1 MKNKRYSEFFTYVHF
16 YKKDTKSQ
24 IKEFI
29 SEQLEYNSEAQV
41 TEDESGN
48 SELLKYDIE
57 SDTIDWYF
65 SDENGNEVK
74 KENSITNGDG
84 EYVENMYRVYFS
96 RVIISDYQGDDY
108 YLEDW
113 MEQNDY
119 YTTEKREK
127 ELMKEEKVR
136 PIITSDEKVAKEYGF
151 KRFGVNLWE
160 ENKYSRI
167 YYAKSEEDIHECLD
181 DVFDDFECGRFEF
194 RKGSVNTDIF
204 EEEE

>member
-1 MKNKRYSEFFTYVHF
+1 MKNKRYSEFFTFVHF
-16 YKKDTKSQ
+16 GIKDTKSQ

-119 YTTEKREK
+119 Y
-127 ELMKEEKVR
+127 
-136 PIITSDEKVAKEYGF
+136 IND
-151 KRFGVNLWE
+151 
-160 ENKYSRI
+160 
-167 YYAKSEEDIHECLD
+167 
-181 DVFDDFECGRFEF
+181 
-194 RKGSVNTDIF
+194 
-204 EEEE
+204 

>member
-1 MKNKRYSEFFTYVHF
+1 MKNKRYSEFFTFVHF
-16 YKKDTKSQ
+16 GIKDTKSQ

-127 ELMKEEKVR
+127 ELIKEEMLNEIR
-136 PIITSDEKVAKEYGF
+136 IRIGCPEDDEGTEYERDVIEEIEKLLLVERWLFQEAKEPVRSEAL
-151 KRFGVNLWE
+151 KWLSKFGY
-160 ENKYSRI
+160 K
-167 YYAKSEEDIHECLD
+167 EDE
-181 DVFDDFECGRFEF
+181 
-194 RKGSVNTDIF
+194 
-204 EEEE
+204 